1 MENTL
6 EMWDKRPKACKCSI
20 FLIMNQDMRF
30 VHNNVA
36 QPVSV
41 MQSFRKT
48 NQTAVH
54 RCSFEGTNNYVSGGN
69 MIVDICCGD
78 IFPIDN
84 AEIFTRFVRT
94 NL

>member
-1 MENTL
+1 
-6 EMWDKRPKACKCSI
+6 
-20 FLIMNQDMRF
+20 
-30 VHNNVA
+30 
-36 QPVSV
+36 

-54 RCSFEGTNNYVSGGN
+54 RCSFEGTNNYVGGGN
-69 MIVDICCGD
+69 MMVDICCGD